1 MTNIANSENDK
12 RNIVFDKK
20 ATRKG
25 ANISMI
31 SIELLNSLRLRE
43 PLRLCAKLWQIER
56 MIGMYLLP
64 CPHFYGRP
72 GFCRGQPERIGFG

>member
-25 ANISMI
+25 ANISRQDAEM
-31 SIELLNSLRLRE
+31 R
-43 PLRLCAKLWQIER
+43 
-56 MIGMYLLP
+56 
-64 CPHFYGRP
+64 
-72 GFCRGQPERIGFG
+72 